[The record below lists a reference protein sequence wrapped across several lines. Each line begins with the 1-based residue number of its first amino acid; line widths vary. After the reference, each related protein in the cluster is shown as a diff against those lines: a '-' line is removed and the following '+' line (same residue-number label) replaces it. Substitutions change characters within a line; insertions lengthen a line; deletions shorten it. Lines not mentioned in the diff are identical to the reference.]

1 MTRVSP
7 RWRQALVWLHAL
19 SSIAWMSQAF
29 GLMTLTIVALQGDAS
44 VRAAAMTMARH
55 LDSALLAPMANA
67 AAFTGLMLAAATAWG
82 FFRHWWVLVK
92 FGLTLVQLYAGI
104 FLLSPALETAAA
116 TATPQWQQAAGAGLM
131 AGGLAVQAWI
141 SVAKPWSRTRWSPA
155 TKPATAPTW
164 VFVAGVVAPVFDT
177 TAGLVLGY
185 PLPAL
190 SLVMLIVVL
199 GGRRQRLALA

>member
-7 RWRQALVWLHAL
+7 RWRQAVVWLHAV

-29 GLMTLTIVALQGDAS
+29 GLMTLTLVALQGDAAT
-44 VRAAAMTMARH
+44 RAAAMNMARH
-55 LDSALLAPMANA
+55 LDTALLAPMANA
-67 AAFTGLMLAAATAWG
+67 AAFTGLVLAGATAWG

-104 FLLSPALETAAA
+104 FLLSPALENAAA
-116 TATPQWQQAAGAGLM
+116 TATPTWQQAAGAGLM

-141 SVAKPWSRTRWSPA
+141 SVAKPWSRTPWSPA
-155 TKPATAPTW
+155 AKPATAPTW
-164 VFVAGVVAPVFDT
+164 VFVAAIVAPVLDT
-177 TAGLVLGY
+177 TMGLVLGY

-190 SLVMLIVVL
+190 SLVMLIVL
-199 GGRRQRLALA
+199 LSGRRQRLAVA